1 MKMAKVLVAAVAL
14 LAFGVASAQDT
25 VVVQHANPVGLVAR
39 DTVAGAALGA
49 AVGGGIILYNMGIQ
63 NNSGYDWGRTLAWGA
78 GVGAVVGLVWG
89 VVDATTA
96 SGAYGA
102 RSAIARAHDGLSES
116 LSPAANAA
124 PGEVV
129 APVALGRF

>member
-1 MKMAKVLVAAVAL
+1 MRVAKVLVAAVAL

-25 VVVQHANPVGLVAR
+25 VVVHHPNPVGLVAR

-49 AVGGGIILYNMGIQ
+49 VVGGGVILYNMGIE
-63 NNSGYDWGRTLAWGA
+63 NNSGYNWGRTLALGA
-78 GVGAVVGLVWG
+78 GIGAAAGLVWG

-102 RSAIARAHDGLSES
+102 RRSIAMAHDGLSPS
-116 LSPAANAA
+116 LSAAADSA
-124 PGEVV
+124 PGEVL
-129 APVALGRF
+129 APIAMGRF